1 MVSQLIVETCLNP
14 SKLARRRLFAI
25 DQNHPQKEIS
35 ISSNQGC
42 SPSLPKFDCT
52 NANTSLCLF
61 CQMLSQTLDLI
72 VLLHSAVVGDCGDCL
87 FMVGGIENIE
97 FKQFTEGPKGL
108 KMPYMCI
115 LSNEAL

>member
-1 MVSQLIVETCLNP
+1 
-14 SKLARRRLFAI
+14 
-25 DQNHPQKEIS
+25 
-35 ISSNQGC
+35 
-42 SPSLPKFDCT
+42 
-52 NANTSLCLF
+52 
-61 CQMLSQTLDLI
+61 MLSQTLDLI
-72 VLLHSAVVGDCGDCL
+72 VLLHSAVVGDCL

>member
-1 MVSQLIVETCLNP
+1 MLSQLIVETCLNP

-42 SPSLPKFDCT
+42 SPSLPKFDFT
-52 NANTSLCLF
+52 NANTSLWLF

-72 VLLHSAVVGDCGDCL
+72 VLLHSAVVGDCL